1 MSDKPSYLFLAH
13 LNGMENNV
21 YIISKTKPKHST
33 TIMSRKVSDR
43 DFCQEQIYA
52 DVCKHP
58 DDIIRIRND
67 IGKHFYQASDV
78 NKLCSVFHKITNN
91 EIRLKEEDKL
101 KKEKKESIMKRKI
114 ENDNVTQTTNK
125 KQKFSVNVEFNY
137 SQPVVFDKGTI
148 TLNSEYMK
156 SQYRLFPQKRK

>member
-1 MSDKPSYLFLAH
+1 
-13 LNGMENNV
+13 MENDV
-21 YIISKTKPKHST
+21 YIISKTRPKHST
-33 TIMSRKVSDR
+33 IIMSRKVSDG
-43 DFCQEQIYA
+43 DFCQEQIYS

-67 IGKHFYQASDV
+67 IGNNYYQASDV
-78 NKLCSVFHKITNN
+78 NKICSVFHKITNN
-91 EIRLKEEDKL
+91 ETRLKEEDKL
-101 KKEKKESIMKRKI
+101 KKEKTEITMKRKI